1 MTCYNTPQS
10 SNYKL
15 PLGVRPITIGNLG
28 LGASPLTMNSTASQ
42 QSPTIKPSSVIQQ
55 RRYLNTPQWKDI
67 SLPGKTELSGAI
79 LPFAE
84 QNFFQV
90 LFFPYTY
97 ALMYY
102 MDFLLNY
109 MPWWMVIV
117 GTTVTARLLFF
128 PLVVKQNVTG
138 IRANNVMPETQRL
151 QVKMNEARV
160 DGDAYS
166 EAISRTKLQ
175 LLYQEHNITTMQR
188 LGPILIQVPLYMSM
202 FFLLRKLSM
211 HPLES
216 MVSGGAFWFTNL
228 TVPDPFYILPILTCT
243 STLITL
249 EYGLEGSSSGVS
261 AMGPTGRWFLRSMPL
276 LLFAF
281 VYNFPAAV
289 LLFWTTN
296 NFFTLFYALLLKN
309 SWVKQK
315 LNIPK
320 AIKHDPVS
328 LPLTNQSFMSQYQ
341 NAKKRAQ
348 ANKTTL
354 EVRRLDDI
362 QFRKAGVGPLKKTY
376 KHEPPK
382 ETTK

>member
-1 MTCYNTPQS
+1 M
-10 SNYKL
+10 L
-15 PLGVRPITIGNLG
+15 
-28 LGASPLTMNSTASQ
+28 SP
-42 QSPTIKPSSVIQQ
+42 VIQQ
-55 RRYLNTPQWKDI
+55 CRNLSMPRWKDV
-67 SLPGKTELSGAI
+67 SLPDKTELTGAI

-84 QNFFQV
+84 LNFVQI

-117 GTTVTARLLFF
+117 GTTATARLLFF
-128 PLVVKQNVTG
+128 PLVVKQNAVG
-138 IRANNVMPETQRL
+138 IKASNVMPETQRL

-160 DGDAYS
+160 DGDAYT
-166 EAISRTKLQ
+166 EAITRTKLK
-175 LLYQEHNITTMQR
+175 LLYEEHDIKVWQR
-188 LGPILIQVPLYMSM
+188 LRPILIQIPTYMSM

-216 MVSGGAFWFTNL
+216 MVAGGAFWFTNL
-228 TVPDPFYILPILTCT
+228 TLADPFYILPILTCT
-243 STLITL
+243 STLITM
-249 EYGLEGSSSGVS
+249 EYGLEGSSSGLS
-261 AMGPTGRWFLRSMPL
+261 SMGPAGRWAMRSIPL
-276 LLFAF
+276 VMFAF
-281 VYNFPAAV
+281 VHNFPAAI

-296 NFFTLFYALLLKN
+296 NFFTLFYAILLKN

-320 AIKHDPVS
+320 AIKHDPES

-341 NAKKRAQ
+341 SAKKRAQ

-354 EVRRLDDI
+354 DVRRLDDI

-376 KHEPPK
+376 KQEPPK
-382 ETTK
+382 RDD